1 MSQYCSKLLT
11 LVASIKNYYKKIFF
25 NCLKLHSWDV
35 VVLLMFL
42 NSPQTYLRES
52 YMDYIS
58 TTCFHHRQIMKQI
71 VIYCT
76 SPPNQRSVEVKT
88 R

>member
-1 MSQYCSKLLT
+1 MSQYHSKLLT
-11 LVASIKNYYKKIFF
+11 LVASIK

-71 VIYCT
+71 VYCT

>member
-11 LVASIKNYYKKIFF
+11 LVASIKNYYKNFF
-25 NCLKLHSWDV
+25 LNCLKLHSWDV